1 MARVNIV
8 LIGPPA
14 AGKSR
19 SGRRLARAL
28 DRRFAD
34 TDKLIQA
41 AHGPIRTIFAE
52 QGEAAFR
59 AIERDT
65 IREALM
71 KYEVISLGGGAVM
84 DPGTQELLL
93 QAPVL
98 VVHLTVRPE
107 AVAERIDNDKR
118 PLIKSLDDW
127 KALVEARRNTYERL
141 ASISVDTSFR
151 PMRRVIDD
159 LIELLTQHGALSEA
173 ELARLHEQ
181 AAEASASATQ
191 DMDADDQDD
200 DGEDA
205 P

>member
-1 MARVNIV
+1 MNIV

-41 AHGPIRTIFAE
+41 AHGPIRTIFEE

-59 AIERDT
+59 AIERET
-65 IREALM
+65 IRHALT
-71 KYEVISLGGGAVM
+71 EFDVVSLGGGAVM
-84 DPGTQELLL
+84 DPATQELLL
-93 QAPVL
+93 QAPVI

-127 KALVEARRNTYERL
+127 KALVDARRDTYERL

-159 LIELLTQHGALSEA
+159 ILELLEQHGALTEA
-173 ELARLHEQ
+173 EVEHLQ
-181 AAEASASATQ
+181 AARRGRTEHVLN
-191 DMDADDQDD
+191 DIDGDEHDDEGDDQ
-200 DGEDA
+200 